1 MSRSHTK
8 KCIHYNDYTND
19 FIYEYPSVLTS
30 SECDM
35 IIQLANKKGLS
46 QDRLLDGKYIQSQ
59 ETEYNPLLTYQ
70 VWIGTSEKIIH
81 TLNDKIS
88 KLIHRSLE
96 KQPPFEIIQYT
107 TSTSE
112 TIQHY
117 DAYEPIDLKNSH
129 VKQRF
134 ATMVL
139 YLNDDYL
146 GGETYFPLLNKTIYP
161 EKGKVLFFYNVNN
174 HKQTIRKTSLHQ
186 SYSIKQGEKWVA
198 HRCITL

>member
-1 MSRSHTK
+1 MNKSHTK

-19 FIYEYPSVLTS
+19 FIYEYPGVLTS
-30 SECDM
+30 LECDM

-46 QDRLLDGKYIQSQ
+46 QDRLLDGKYVQSH
-59 ETEYNPLLTYQ
+59 EPEYNPLLTYQ
-70 VWIGTSEKIIH
+70 VWLTTSEPLINK
-81 TLNDKIS
+81 LNDKIS

-107 TSTSE
+107 PSTSE
-112 TIQHY
+112 TSPHH
-117 DAYEPIDLKNSH
+117 DAYEPNELHHI
-129 VKQRF
+129 KQRF
-134 ATMVL
+134 ATMVV
-139 YLNDDYL
+139 YLNDDYI